1 MGLQSCFGECRNVLQ
16 WIGTKLWPN
25 PKDDHL
31 YFNIC
36 YKILEHCPKRKTRDQ
51 ELKSKK
57 GALLELD
64 DSEDENGGRNKDKP
78 EGNKKAQEMIG
89 LRPKPQ
95 IWARRLRRW

>member
-1 MGLQSCFGECRNVLQ
+1 MDVSRHILVLDSSILAKSNMGRRE
-16 WIGTKLWPN
+16 
-25 PKDDHL
+25 
-31 YFNIC
+31 

-78 EGNKKAQEMIG
+78 EGNKKAKERIG
-89 LRPKPQ
+89 LRLKPQ